1 MAKDVACDVF
11 KLALLPL
18 LALALLAL
26 LALALPLLPLLLAL
40 VRTGMCTTDT
50 GSTTT

>member
-11 KLALLPL
+11 KLALAL